1 MVSSIQSGSLAQM
14 QRQFDP
20 TQMAQRREQMF
31 TDADTS
37 GDGALDIAEF
47 SAMHA
52 NRPAPSGAPSGGP
65 TAEETFAEIDTD
77 GDGSITK
84 AEMSAHE
91 ETMRARMEEMRAQ
104 QTESSSQPSLVDYLN
119 NQEEEEENTA
129 SVWYDQSSAQLS
141 KQLLDLLG

>member
-1 MVSSIQSGSLAQM
+1 MVSSIQSGSLALM

-37 GDGALDIAEF
+37 GDGSLDIAEF

-52 NRPAPSGAPSGGP
+52 NRPAPSGGP
-65 TAEETFAEIDTD
+65 TAEEIFAEIDTD

-91 ETMRARMEEMRAQ
+91 ETVRARMEEMRAQ

-119 NQEEEEENTA
+119 NQGEEEESTA

>member
-20 TQMAQRREQMF
+20 TKMAQRREQMF
-31 TDADTS
+31 TEADTS

-47 SAMHA
+47 TAMHE
-52 NRPAPSGAPSGGP
+52 NRPAPPNAAAGGP
-65 TAEETFAEIDTD
+65 TAEEIFAEIDTD

-84 AEMSAHE
+84 AEMTAHE
-91 ETMRARMEEMRAQ
+91 EKMQARMEEMRAKQ
-104 QTESSSQPSLVDYLN
+104 SESSSQLSLVDYLN
-119 NQEEEEENTA
+119 NQDEEETTA
-129 SVWYDQSSAQLS
+129 SQWYDQSSAQLS